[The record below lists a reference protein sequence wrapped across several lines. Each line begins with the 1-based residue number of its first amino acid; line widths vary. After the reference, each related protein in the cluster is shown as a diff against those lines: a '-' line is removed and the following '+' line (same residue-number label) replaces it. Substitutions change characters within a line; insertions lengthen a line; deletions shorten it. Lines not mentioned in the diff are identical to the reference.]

1 MNKHRLSTLDVW
13 NIKPG
18 DILKSYKSKGM
29 KKYEFDAKTYEAFNE
44 DTPMINIKDF
54 RVERSFNTNVGGK
67 HQRFVRLQNG
77 EEGSNIFQD
86 INIIFSMDTKIK
98 CWCFEVSNELN
109 KSNNVTDEIH
119 KKKMLLCKYIK
130 EKEASKK

>member
-1 MNKHRLSTLDVW
+1 MNLT
-13 NIKPG
+13 P
-18 DILKSYKSKGM
+18 
-29 KKYEFDAKTYEAFNE
+29 KTYEAFNE

-67 HQRFVRLQNG
+67 RQRFVRLQKG

-109 KSNNVTDEIH
+109 KSNNVTDEIY
-119 KKKMLLCKYIK
+119 KKKCYYGNI
-130 EKEASKK
+130 